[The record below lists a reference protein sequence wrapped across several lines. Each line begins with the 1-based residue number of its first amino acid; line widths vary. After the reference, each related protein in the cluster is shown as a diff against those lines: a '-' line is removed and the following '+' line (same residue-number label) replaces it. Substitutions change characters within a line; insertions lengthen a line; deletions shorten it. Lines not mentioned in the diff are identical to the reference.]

1 MSHPPVECRV
11 GFLATNINS
20 WVPQPTLSS
29 QLEDLATNI
38 LTPILNILGICVA
51 TNMTITITILSMMK
65 KRQILNI
72 VWAAALRERDT
83 DRLSSSSLFWKHVSC
98 SNLYPEQLGLE

>member
-38 LTPILNILGICVA
+38 LTRILNIGDLCGNKYDHHDYYIVNDEKEADIEYCLGG
-51 TNMTITITILSMMK
+51 S
-65 KRQILNI
+65 
-72 VWAAALRERDT
+72 AA
-83 DRLSSSSLFWKHVSC
+83 
-98 SNLYPEQLGLE
+98 

>member
-51 TNMTITITILSMMK
+51 TNMTIMVTILSMMK
-65 KRQILNI
+65 KEADIEYCLGGS
-72 VWAAALRERDT
+72 AA
-83 DRLSSSSLFWKHVSC
+83 
-98 SNLYPEQLGLE
+98 